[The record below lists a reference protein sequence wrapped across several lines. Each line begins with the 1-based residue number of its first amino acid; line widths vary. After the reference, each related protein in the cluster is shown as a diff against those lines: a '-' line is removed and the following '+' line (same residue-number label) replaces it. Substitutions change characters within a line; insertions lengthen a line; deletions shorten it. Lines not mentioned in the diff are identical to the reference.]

1 MSNPDPIKAV
11 WNPDVSHSN
20 YTADDERA
28 YQDALLKQYFKYIDS
43 AEKVSDRRAV
53 TNTFFITINSAIVTL
68 VALFWENR
76 PALENPWLLLLPLS
90 AALALCA
97 TWFLLILSY
106 RQLNG
111 AKWAIIGE
119 VESQLPLRLWGEA
132 EWKKL
137 KEGEDWRK
145 YFKLTVA
152 EQFVPAV
159 FAGIYILGFVL
170 AVTAG

>member
-1 MSNPDPIKAV
+1 M
-11 WNPDVSHSN
+11 
-20 YTADDERA
+20 
-28 YQDALLKQYFKYIDS
+28 
-43 AEKVSDRRAV
+43 
-53 TNTFFITINSAIVTL
+53 
-68 VALFWENR
+68 
-76 PALENPWLLLLPLS
+76 
-90 AALALCA
+90 
-97 TWFLLILSY
+97 
-106 RQLNG
+106 
-111 AKWAIIGE
+111 
-119 VESQLPLRLWGEA
+119 A